1 MVNKFEGALH
11 TKAKHDILRLYL
23 EHWFPILNKRG
34 EGLAYIDGFAGPGRY
49 PAGEV
54 GSPII
59 ALKAANSYSGH
70 RGFYAHFWFIEPEPE
85 HAESLRAEVSRV
97 ELKGGVH
104 VKEILE
110 SEFEE
115 AFPKIIRRL
124 RDEFGM
130 PPTFALVDPSGFSGA
145 RMDTLAE
152 FLRIPH
158 CELMFT
164 LMDGFLKRFS
174 GLPEASRK
182 ETLDGLFG
190 TDKWKAAGSHSGSK
204 KTKFLLD
211 LYVEQLKARGVNYTQ
226 AFEMCN
232 KKGQTIYHLVF
243 ATNKNLGI
251 EKMKEAMVK
260 VDPSFTFR
268 TSDALDPSQD
278 YFFRYGGKEWH
289 TQAARLVLKRFAGR
303 TVTRGTIRW
312 FVVLETPYIYR
323 EGILSAMR
331 EHGQI
336 VKESPRTG
344 PERKTKFS
352 RTVTFEKSN
361 PDQTRLFPHR

>member
-1 MVNKFEGALH
+1 MVYKFEGALH
-11 TKAKHDILRLYL
+11 TKAKHEILRLYL
-23 EHWFPILNKRG
+23 EYWFPILNRRG

-49 PAGEV
+49 PAGED

-59 ALKAANSYSGH
+59 ALKAANGYSGQK
-70 RGFYAHFWFIEPEPE
+70 GFYAHFWFIEPKPE
-85 HAESLRAEVSRV
+85 HAKSLRAEISSV
-97 ELKGGVH
+97 ELKSEVR
-104 VKEILE
+104 VKGILE

-115 AFPKIIRRL
+115 GFPKIIKRL
-124 RDEFGM
+124 QGEFGM
-130 PPTFALVDPSGFSGA
+130 PPTFAFVDPSGYSGA
-145 RMDTLAE
+145 KMDTLAA
-152 FLRIPH
+152 FLQIPR

-174 GLPEASRK
+174 SLPEASRR
-182 ETLDGLFG
+182 ETLNGLFG
-190 TDKWKAAGSHSGSK
+190 TDEWEAARSHSGSR

-211 LYVEQLKARGVNYTQ
+211 LYVEQLKARGVKHTQ
-226 AFEMCN
+226 VFEMCN

-268 TSDALDPSQD
+268 TSDALDPDQD
-278 YFFRYGGKEWH
+278 YFFRYGGEEWH
-289 TQAARLVLKRFAGR
+289 EQAARLVLKRFAGR
-303 TVTRGTIRW
+303 TVTRGAIRW

-323 EGILSAMR
+323 EGILGMMKK
-331 EHGQI
+331 HGQI
-336 VKESPRTG
+336 VRESPRTG
-344 PERKTKFS
+344 PGRKTGFS

-361 PDQTRLFPHR
+361 PDQTRLFPHH